1 MTDNY
6 LAKFTCSKC
15 DGHELT
21 VTHVWSI
28 EAGNDS
34 ERWREWGP
42 LKDDHHWQYEF
53 KEKIAKNEDDDVHR
67 GDPGEFE
74 EDDSSSEPEDY
85 ETYEPQTSREG
96 DDFFVNCTSCDRE
109 IEFGWS

>member
-21 VTHVWSI
+21 VTHIWSI
-28 EAGNDS
+28 QAGNDS

-42 LKDDHHWQYEF
+42 LTDDHHWQYEF
-53 KEKIAKNEDDDVHR
+53 KERIEKNPDDEVDRGDRGEFKVGELKVAQHVQGKIGRGKRHCKIDGAEEKNEL
-67 GDPGEFE
+67 GEVRF
-74 EDDSSSEPEDY
+74 
-85 ETYEPQTSREG
+85 R
-96 DDFFVNCTSCDRE
+96 
-109 IEFGWS
+109 